1 MKCSSIVLQDSSAYL
16 HVFPCDLSSACCRL
30 GIGSASARHRL
41 GFDLARACNWHGIGS
56 ASAVAPFA
64 VGIVPESPSAPPR
77 HRLSIGST
85 SPRHRPG
92 LGLVSCF
99 GSAPAWLRRLHRVIW
114 ASAVARY
121 RIDIGLTSARLRLGI
136 GSASARHRFCWTLGG
151 GPQVALHSMNCMRS
165 GNRLRIP
172 ACNDVPAEWTK
183 PREGLPASLSSK
195 VPPDPTASNPAT
207 HLCRSAYTCLKHVA

>member
-30 GIGSASARHRL
+30 GIGSASARLRL
-41 GFDLARACNWHGIGS
+41 GTGLELAWHRFDIDSGTLRNRHRPGVAIDTSS
-56 ASAVAPFA
+56 AS
-64 VGIVPESPSAPPR
+64 S
-77 HRLSIGST
+77 SIGST

-92 LGLVSCF
+92 LGLVLCF

-121 RIDIGLTSARLRLGI
+121 RIDIGLTSARHRLGI

-151 GPQVALHSMNCMRS
+151 GPQVALHSMH
-165 GNRLRIP
+165 LRWLYTRCT
-172 ACNDVPAEWTK
+172 ACVVVID
-183 PREGLPASLSSK
+183 
-195 VPPDPTASNPAT
+195 
-207 HLCRSAYTCLKHVA
+207 